1 MFCYLFFIHWTNRFI
16 KLQEVQGPFFLLITG
31 SSSTFEFPSR
41 VNLSGPSLYCIART
55 LSKWSRHSIGLAGA
69 TRLTR
74 SDFVLILLLL
84 KGQRFV
90 SCSTLY
96 LHMYMYIVF
105 TYVYVHCIYIC
116 ICTLYLHMCM
126 YSVFT
131 YVFVHCIYIYV
142 CTVNCEYKKHL
153 ASM

>member
-1 MFCYLFFIHWTNRFI
+1 MKLLKSPFSLGWSDVAFKMFCYLFFIHWTNGFI
-16 KLQEVQGPFFLLITG
+16 KLQEVQGAFFLLITG
-31 SSSTFEFPSR
+31 SSSTFAFPSR

-74 SDFVLILLLL
+74 SDFRLILLLL

-96 LHMYMYIVF
+96 LHMCMYIIF

-116 ICTLYLHMCM
+116 E
-126 YSVFT
+126 
-131 YVFVHCIYIYV
+131 VHCIYICV
-142 CTVNCEYKKHL
+142 GTL
-153 ASM
+153 